1 MKGIVSA
8 LITAG
13 LAALAQAVLQDY
25 AQARR
30 DLGIIQASSAD
41 ALQAFVGE
49 RTIEVQGRV
58 TGYIGSAGMYS
69 LILTP
74 SDGSHLYVRT
84 ATLPPGLSLPM
95 DMRMVVRASRPT
107 ENSRIS
113 AELIAAA
120 DLVDAARVDQ
130 AMVKAAPKP
139 KPVPAPKAPAPRT
152 PAPTVRPAATQTS
165 RSADRTT
172 RPAEAPVPTAFAA
185 YVPIYSDFIR
195 GYNSRISKPT
205 ADRIAETI
213 IRQSIRFGVDA
224 RLVMALVMT
233 ESGFNPQAKSHA
245 GARGLGQLMP
255 GTARMLGVS
264 NSYDT
269 EQNLYG
275 TVKLLRQHLDKYGKR
290 TNDDFEALVLS
301 LAAYN
306 AGPGA
311 VSRHGG
317 VPPFRETQNY
327 VRKVTERYRELIGQ

>member
-1 MKGIVSA
+1 M
-8 LITAG
+8 
-13 LAALAQAVLQDY
+13 
-25 AQARR
+25 
-30 DLGIIQASSAD
+30 
-41 ALQAFVGE
+41 
-49 RTIEVQGRV
+49 
-58 TGYIGSAGMYS
+58 
-69 LILTP
+69 
-74 SDGSHLYVRT
+74 
-84 ATLPPGLSLPM
+84 
-95 DMRMVVRASRPT
+95 
-107 ENSRIS
+107 
-113 AELIAAA
+113 
-120 DLVDAARVDQ
+120 
-130 AMVKAAPKP
+130 
-139 KPVPAPKAPAPRT
+139 
-152 PAPTVRPAATQTS
+152 
-165 RSADRTT
+165 
-172 RPAEAPVPTAFAA
+172 PTAFAA

-195 GYNSRISKPT
+195 GYNSRISQAT